1 MTQEEK
7 IIYITGL
14 MEKNYIYSDDVKQNV
29 LVDIVEKMDL
39 SNYPKETLLSLT
51 MKLLKNKF
59 IDEKRKQKVSFVDSD
74 ISEIDF
80 LTFIIQEECIDMDE
94 QEKMLQIALKSLNEK
109 EQEVMRLILEGKKLQ
124 EIASQQNKSLNTI
137 KSTKKR
143 AIAKIKLLWQ

>member
-80 LTFIIQEECIDMDE
+80 LTFIVQEECIDMDE